1 MSTAFPKSVV
11 TVTGPVSTS
20 GDEDTFPTHV
30 ANRGW
35 GGLHHADTV
44 AEMNAITTE
53 RRMWGMQCIVYD
65 DGTSSGKYV
74 LRNSVLGGV
83 DDDLSNNANWV
94 QEIEAN
100 TGDLYVSSTFGIDEP
115 TSGRINKPFKTI
127 QYAIQ
132 QTALLAISGLNI
144 IVRKGSYNYP
154 DVNYPGVEHMHH
166 DGTIT
171 FEAGATINVNL
182 TDPTAYLIDNFQT
195 VILGTSTLNL
205 YSGRFLKNSTSIN
218 VRILKVTGATIIS
231 NQAGGLIDLQGTSNS
246 PSNATISGTIFES
259 CNFNRF
265 TPSSGV
271 TEIFVNEDF
280 KGSYFNFSKTNFAQC
295 KLTFKNYSFNGGNL
309 FEDCGWYGQQT
320 GVGQQGYIYMGK
332 TNNVIRP
339 MSFRRCR
346 FDIQTVDDS
355 LQGRA
360 ITITEANVVFN
371 MAYCSFDRYPTNNK
385 FSIWSDYNYGI
396 IASNTFSGV
405 PSGGIGTPTE
415 YVTNGFQYVP
425 NLPIGFSF

>member
-1 MSTAFPKSVV
+1 MAR
-11 TVTGPVSTS
+11 VSS
-20 GDEDTFPTHV
+20 
-30 ANRGW
+30 
-35 GGLHHADTV
+35 
-44 AEMNAITTE
+44 
-53 RRMWGMQCIVYD
+53 
-65 DGTSSGKYV
+65 
-74 LRNSVLGGV
+74 
-83 DDDLSNNANWV
+83 
-94 QEIEAN
+94 N
-100 TGDLYVSSTFGIDEP
+100 TGSSLPPGNPFDVLQRDSDNKVVFAPLNIASTQDFYVSSVYGVDAVG
-115 TSGRINKPFKTI
+115 SGSILLPYQSI

-132 QTALLAISGLNI
+132 QVALIGVGLNI
-144 IVRKGSYNYP
+144 IVRKGNY
-154 DVNYPGVEHMHH
+154 DFE
-166 DGTIT
+166 GTDNMNHNGSIT
-171 FEAGATINVNL
+171 FEAGATVNVSL
-182 TDPTAYLIDNFQT
+182 TDPTAYLIDNYPT
-195 VILGTSTLNL
+195 TILGTSTFNLN
-205 YSGRFLKNSTSIN
+205 SGRFLRNTTAITI
-218 VRILKVTGATIIS
+218 RTLKVTGATIIS
-231 NQAGGLIDLQGTSNS
+231 NSDGIIDLQGTNNT

-280 KGSYFNFSKTNFAQC
+280 KGSYFNFLKTNFAQC
-295 KLTFKNYSFNGGNL
+295 KLSFRNYSFNGGHI
-309 FEDCGWYGQQT
+309 FEDCYWYGQST

-371 MAYCSFDRYPTNNK
+371 MAYCSFDRYPSNNK
-385 FSIWSDYNYGI
+385 YSIWSDYNYGI